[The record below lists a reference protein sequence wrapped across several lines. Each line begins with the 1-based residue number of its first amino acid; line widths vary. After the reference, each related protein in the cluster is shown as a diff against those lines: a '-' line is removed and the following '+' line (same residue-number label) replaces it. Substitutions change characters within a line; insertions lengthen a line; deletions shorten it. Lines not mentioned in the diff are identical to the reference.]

1 MTMPDQSL
9 GNRAIHQL
17 DELTQLQDGDV
28 FVIARPLGGSYVDRR
43 IDAATFPQRTLQA
56 DVTIPSASV
65 LALGTTPYQLI
76 PAPGAGLAIVPKAM
90 LVRFVNGTTDYT
102 TNTNVAV
109 KGAGGNAVFN
119 IPIDSEALSP
129 VLAAG
134 VLAGGNLVDNGALV
148 AEEETGNP
156 ADGDYDLVC
165 TIWYQIVTI

>member
-1 MTMPDQSL
+1 MPNKS
-9 GNRAIHQL
+9 IHQL
-17 DELTQLQDGDV
+17 AEVTELQDGDL
-28 FVIARPLGGSYVDRR
+28 FVIARPSGGSYVDRS

-90 LVRFVNGTTDYT
+90 LVRFANGTTDYT
-102 TNTNVAV
+102 TNTQMFI
-109 KGAGGNAVFN
+109 KGAGGNAVFE
-119 IPIDSEALSP
+119 ISIDSAALSP
-129 VLAAG
+129 VLAVG

-156 ADGDYDLVC
+156 ADGNYDLVC
-165 TIWYQIVTI
+165 SIWYKIVTI